1 MWTVEFNLGD
11 ELQIDAVI
19 KSDVKEVIK
28 KQLDKAP
35 KHKHDEKNPNDA
47 NYGINTFNVDLT
59 FSRIKLSFDVSRV

>member
-1 MWTVEFNLGD
+1 M
-11 ELQIDAVI
+11 
-19 KSDVKEVIK
+19 KEVIK